1 MGQLTSTMI
10 AQIANFRQS
19 IMDALTTD
27 LNEGQAVDAISAAG
41 ACSLTRELTELTVGS
56 TLAFTLAAPTYVTQR
71 KRIRCVATSG
81 TPAGTLTIT
90 GPDDT
95 TGFVCPATFFFDVSG
110 QEIWLEAT
118 SALKWRCI
126 KTIRA
131 GGSADNVVVGTTA
144 ITNKLWARYCASATG
159 AVNSTLPN
167 GSSVGERIQIICS
180 TAGLGA
186 AGVFDG
192 TYTGGA
198 AVAYTHL
205 GAIGVAASTTVSG
218 DTALLEWNGLA
229 WNVVF
234 QTGCTLS

>member
-1 MGQLTSTMI
+1 MGQLTPTMI
-10 AQIANFRQS
+10 AQITNFRADL
-19 IMDALTTD
+19 IAALTSD
-27 LNEGQAVDAISAAG
+27 LGEGQAIDARSTAG
-41 ACSLTRELTELTVGS
+41 ACLLTRELTELTIGS

-71 KRIRCVATSG
+71 KRVRCVAVSG
-81 TPAGTLTIT
+81 TPLGTLTVT
-90 GPDDT
+90 SPDDT
-95 TGFVCPATFFFDVSG
+95 AGFICAPTFLFDTPG
-110 QEIWLEAT
+110 QEVIFEAT
-118 SALKWRCI
+118 SALKWRAI
-126 KTIRA
+126 RVIRA
-131 GGSADNVVVGTTA
+131 GGVADNVVVGTTP

-159 AVNSTLPN
+159 AVTSVLPN
-167 GSSVGERIQIICS
+167 GSAVGERIQIICS

-218 DTALLEWNGLA
+218 DTALLEWNGAA